1 MGSFRAMGTE
11 VTVLAPHESEQDEA
25 ALTERVAAVFED
37 AERRFSRFRVD
48 SELSAL
54 NRADGAVRV
63 SRAMLDTLLAART
76 FVARTR
82 GLFDPAVGASLIAAG
97 YDRSF
102 TPGALDRDEGSAWP
116 ARARFDEVQID
127 EAHGVVLRAAHVQ
140 LDLGGFVKGL
150 TVDRAARLVEGVAA
164 IDAGGDAVLR
174 GDGPDGDGWLVDVE
188 DPADAARVL
197 LTLRLRDR
205 AVATSAPNRRRWHLG
220 ARAMH
225 HLIDPR
231 TGQPASTDLAQATVV
246 ASCAAEA
253 EALAKAVF
261 VLGASEGARFLA
273 AQPACAG
280 VLVERTGA
288 VRCVGEME
296 VCDA

>member
-11 VTVLAPHESEQDEA
+11 VTVLSPHESERDEA
-25 ALTERVAAVFED
+25 ALTGRVAAVFEE

-63 SRAMLDTLLAART
+63 SREMLDTLLAARAL
-76 FVARTR
+76 VARTR

-102 TPGALDRDEGSAWP
+102 APGALDRDEVPAWP

-127 EAHGVVLRAAHVQ
+127 EADGVVLRAAHVKI
-140 LDLGGFVKGL
+140 DLGGFVKGL
-150 TVDRAARLVEGVAA
+150 TADRAARLVEGVAA

-205 AVATSAPNRRRWHLG
+205 AVATSAPNRRRWLLG

-231 TGQPASTDLAQATVV
+231 TGRPASTDLAQATVV

-273 AQPACAG
+273 AQPACGG

-288 VRCVGEME
+288 VRCVGELGGL
-296 VCDA
+296 